1 MNPITWQLVKKDW
14 HFNKLPMLGYAVLS
28 VVALVCISLAT
39 GVSFYVG
46 STLLI
51 TLVVV
56 IGIHMIFVTTI
67 HERSKQNLPF
77 IMSLPIT
84 YMQYTRA
91 KLIAN
96 IGVFGLAWLAITVGV
111 IAIVSTSADLPNGFI
126 PFASIILG
134 ELLAANILIL
144 GVAMVTESEAWTI
157 VVMATCNL
165 CISLF
170 IYFASSLEA
179 IRVHMEGPVAVWN
192 GTALTMISLEALAIL
207 IIIALTFFAQA
218 RKNDYL

>member
-1 MNPITWQLVKKDW
+1 MNAITWQLVKKDW
-14 HFNKLPMLGYAVLS
+14 HFNKLPMLGYAILS
-28 VVALVCISLAT
+28 VLALASIAMAT
-39 GVSFYVG
+39 GATFYVG

-67 HERSKQNLPF
+67 HERSRQNLPF

-91 KLIAN
+91 KMLAN
-96 IGVFGLAWLAITVGV
+96 IGVFGLAWLAITIGAVS
-111 IAIVSTSADLPNGFI
+111 IVAMTDQLPNGLI
-126 PFASIILG
+126 PFACIILG
-134 ELLAANILIL
+134 ELFLANILIL

-170 IYFASSLEA
+170 IYFASSLAA
-179 IRVHMEGPVAVWN
+179 IRVHMDGPVAVWN
-192 GTALTMISLEALAIL
+192 STALTIVGLEALAIL
-207 IIIALTFFAQA
+207 VIIALTFYAQGK
-218 RKNDYL
+218 KNDYL